1 VDHGGTLTQ
10 IVGVILVRNE
20 DLFVERAIRSVV
32 EFCDRIHALDHVST
46 DNTWEI
52 LRALAREYDHV
63 EVRRTTHAG
72 DSQRIL
78 DPYAGTDTW
87 VLGVDG
93 DELYDAERL
102 RGFRSELLGGAYQ
115 NVFKIGYNMLNCVG
129 IDWEARTASGY
140 LSPPSRLARKFFNF
154 AAIESWESDGAER
167 LHGGIVTFRPGYG
180 HDSVDNLGDRLSW
193 DETPLRCLHTT
204 FLRRSSGDPEH
215 KDPVLRPILMESA
228 MQDRSWRGGLKR
240 FLRRRRPPE
249 VSEWKPQKYMRGDLV
264 TVDASPFLPVS

>member
-63 EVRRTTHAG
+63 EVQRTTHAG

-102 RGFRSELLGGAYQ
+102 RAFRRELLGSAYRD
-115 NVFKIGYNMLNCVG
+115 VFKIGYNMLNCVA
-129 IDWEARTASGY
+129 IDWDARTASGY
-140 LSPPSRLARKFFNF
+140 LSPPSRLARKLFNF

-167 LHGGIVTFRPGYG
+167 LHGGTVTFRPGYG

-240 FLRRRRPPE
+240 FLRRRRPPA

-264 TVDASPFLPVS
+264 TVDATPFLPVS